1 MEIRQVY
8 EEIEKQCKKSFIA
21 GYDMYHTIA
30 LVYIWTK
37 EDFFTGDL
45 IIFVES
51 YLKLINIGDNKI
63 NLIFYKDII
72 SIRWGIKNGNK
83 QIWIKI

>member
-1 MEIRQVY
+1 MESIEIIR
-8 EEIEKQCKKSFIA
+8 ELEKKCKKSFIA
-21 GYDMYHTIA
+21 GYDIYHTIA

-37 EDFFTGDL
+37 DDFFTGDL
-45 IIFVES
+45 VIFVES

-72 SIRWGIKNGNK
+72 SIR
-83 QIWIKI
+83 

>member
-1 MEIRQVY
+1 MEMRQVY

-37 EDFFTGDL
+37 EDFFIGDL
-45 IIFVES
+45 IIFAES
-51 YLKLINIGDNKI
+51 YLKLINIVDNKI

-72 SIRWGIKNGNK
+72 SINK
-83 QIWIKI
+83 YKMRD